1 MRKNCLLGP
10 RSQISGMALPM
21 VLWTIALLTSISLLL
36 AGVIHGWILEETRS
50 GKLFRARQQALSGI
64 AVAMNPAV
72 SPQDPLLEFRSGDGE
87 EGYSV
92 TMKDE
97 SGLINPNYFLSQA
110 PDRRDQL
117 KRLFASWGL
126 DINQSDA
133 AADGLYDWQS
143 PSPFRSLHGAK
154 KAEYDAA
161 GMGGMPPGTP
171 FVSPE
176 EMELVIGFGPVLEA
190 KPDYRSVFTTY
201 YNGPLN
207 ILRAPKGILTDFLG
221 LTPTQAEAWMTLR
234 AGKDR
239 IEGTEDDIRPA
250 DIREAASLMGVNAVQ
265 RQFLLAAC
273 GVTGSIRRIE
283 STGFSFGVKHRITVI
298 CAVAATENPQGGGSM
313 LGWSEQ

>member
-1 MRKNCLLGP
+1 
-10 RSQISGMALPM
+10 M
-21 VLWTIALLTSISLLL
+21 VLWPIALLPSISLLL

-64 AVAMNPAV
+64 ALARSSAV
-72 SPQDPLLEFRSGDGE
+72 VPGDPLLEFRSADGE

-92 TMKDE
+92 SIKDE
-97 SGLINPNYFLSQA
+97 SGLINPNYFLSQV
-110 PDRRDQL
+110 PDRRGQL
-117 KRLFASWGL
+117 KRLFAAWGL

-161 GMGGMPPGTP
+161 GFAGMPPGVP

-176 EMELVIGFGPVLEA
+176 EMRLVIGFAPVVRA
-190 KPDYRSVFTTY
+190 KPDYRSFFTTY
-201 YNGPLN
+201 YNGPIN
-207 ILRAPKGILTDFLG
+207 ILRAPKGILTDLLG

-250 DIREAASLMGVNAVQ
+250 DISEAASLMGVNAIQ
-265 RQFLLAAC
+265 RQFLAAAC

-283 STGFSFGVKHRITVI
+283 STGFCFGVKHRITVI
-298 CAVAATENPQGGGSM
+298 CGPAATENPQDGGSM